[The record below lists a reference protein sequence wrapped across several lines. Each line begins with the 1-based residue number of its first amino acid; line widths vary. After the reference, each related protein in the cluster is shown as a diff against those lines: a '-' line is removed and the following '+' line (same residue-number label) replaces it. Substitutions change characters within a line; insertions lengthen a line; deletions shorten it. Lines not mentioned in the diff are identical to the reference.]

1 MQGERREDTVKKIT
15 FTVLVFIGICVF
27 GSPRLAAQETPS
39 QPADPAGSNGDESFE
54 NQVAQLRNNI
64 RWTTKKLV
72 AANLTLTDSEAAKF
86 WPVYEQYSADREKI
100 NNTRIALIEEYAHRY
115 GALTDDQADRF
126 IRSWLDAD
134 TSAAE
139 LRQKY
144 VPIFREVLPGK
155 KAATFFQLDRLIS
168 MMVDVQLTSQLPLLQ
183 SQDQGNGDQNKKR
196 L

>member
-1 MQGERREDTVKKIT
+1 MREDTVKRIT
-15 FTVLVFIGICVF
+15 FAVLVLIGICVF
-27 GSPRLAAQETPS
+27 GSPRLAAQETSS
-39 QPADPAGSNGDESFE
+39 QSADPAGSNGDESFD
-54 NQVAQLRNNI
+54 NQMAQLRNNI
-64 RWTTKKLV
+64 RSTTKKLV

-100 NNTRIALIEEYAHRY
+100 NDTRIALIEEYANGY
-115 GALTDDQADRF
+115 GTLTDDQADGF

-134 TSAAE
+134 TSAAQ

-155 KAATFFQLDRLIS
+155 KGATFFQLDRLIS

-183 SQDQGNGDQNKKR
+183 SQDQGTGDQNKKR

>member
-1 MQGERREDTVKKIT
+1 MREDTVKKIT
-15 FTVLVFIGICVF
+15 FAVLVFIGICVF
-27 GSPRLAAQETPS
+27 GSPRLAAQETSS
-39 QPADPAGSNGDESFE
+39 QSADPAGSNGDESFD

-100 NNTRIALIEEYAHRY
+100 NDTRIALIEEYADGY
-115 GALTDDQADRF
+115 GTLTDNQADSF
-126 IRSWLDAD
+126 IRNWLDAD
-134 TSAAE
+134 TSAAQ

-155 KAATFFQLDRLIS
+155 KAATFFQLDRLIG

-183 SQDQGNGDQNKKR
+183 CQDQGNGDQNKKR